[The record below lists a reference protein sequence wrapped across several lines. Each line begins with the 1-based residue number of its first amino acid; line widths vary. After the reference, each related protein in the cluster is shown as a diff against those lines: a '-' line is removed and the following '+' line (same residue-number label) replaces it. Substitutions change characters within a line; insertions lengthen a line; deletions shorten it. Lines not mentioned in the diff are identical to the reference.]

1 MWGQICLYNGIP
13 DFGLQS
19 GLWILSF
26 GHEQPL
32 IFIRPVGQSNQVRED
47 IKRLRGALRLTGVKE
62 KYST

>member
-13 DFGLQS
+13 DFELQF

-32 IFIRPVGQSNQVRED
+32 IFIRPVKSSQRRYKTSTWSPALDRGKRD
-47 IKRLRGALRLTGVKE
+47 I
-62 KYST
+62 